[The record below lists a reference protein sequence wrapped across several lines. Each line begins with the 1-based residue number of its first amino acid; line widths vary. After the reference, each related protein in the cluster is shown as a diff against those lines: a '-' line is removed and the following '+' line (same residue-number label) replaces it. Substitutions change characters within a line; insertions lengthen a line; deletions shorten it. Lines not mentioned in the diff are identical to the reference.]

1 MVAHHISMISI
12 QAETARLTTPGMP
25 PEGAKRL
32 SAIGETAREA
42 LSEMRRLLGVL
53 REDADPVPTR
63 APQPGLA
70 DLVDLVDGARDTAS
84 GASTRLDRAPGRSS
98 PWSRAWSS
106 RRTGSSRRR

>member
-53 REDADPVPTR
+53 REDADT
-63 APQPGLA
+63 LA
-70 DLVDLVDGARDTAS
+70 DARTPAGARRPGRPGRRARAAAS
-84 GASTRLDRAPGRSS
+84 GASTRLIVPARWPRS
-98 PWSRAWSS
+98 SRAWSS